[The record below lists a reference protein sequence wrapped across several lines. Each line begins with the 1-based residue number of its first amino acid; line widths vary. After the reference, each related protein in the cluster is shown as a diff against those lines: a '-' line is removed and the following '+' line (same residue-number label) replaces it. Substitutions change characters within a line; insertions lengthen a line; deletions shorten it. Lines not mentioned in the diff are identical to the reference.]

1 MERLATPVFWPGE
14 LHGLIHSF
22 ADGRVGC
29 FHVLVIVNGAAVNI
43 AVPVFFFE
51 LYLSPED

>member
-51 LYLSPED
+51 LYFSPED